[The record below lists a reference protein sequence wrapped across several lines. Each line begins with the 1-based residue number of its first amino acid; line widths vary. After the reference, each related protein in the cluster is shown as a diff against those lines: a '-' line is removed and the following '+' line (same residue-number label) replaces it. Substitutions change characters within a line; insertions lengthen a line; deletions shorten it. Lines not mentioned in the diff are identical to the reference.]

1 MFPSFWRVIRLL
13 VCTLFLA
20 ASYATASPLPQ
31 GEARVLV
38 LHSYHAAQSWT
49 DSVMQGIQKVFAP
62 EAASVLLH
70 VEYLD
75 TKRYPDPAYRA
86 TFEALLRRKLDGLT
100 FDLLLVSDNDALDL
114 ALRSRDELFPQI
126 PIVFCGINHFNP
138 GMLAGHAGITGVVEE
153 PSYRETLELALRF
166 HPRTREVIVIGRDDT
181 LTERLVLED
190 QTKALQALAG
200 KVSSRFWINLPA
212 EELQARLPELQDGQI
227 VMLATTLRN
236 RAGWVLSYGESCR
249 RVRSVCPVPLYGGWD
264 FFLGRGIV
272 GGRLVSGLRQ
282 GRLAAEMGLSILRG
296 ADPATL
302 PVVDTDANNAFM
314 FDYFELRRFAIPD
327 SALPDGALVINE
339 PPSFYPVDKRE
350 FWIFLGL
357 MLALA
362 VLSLLLLRANYR
374 QKQAKNALR
383 RALAK
388 AEEERD
394 RVDAILRSLA
404 DPLLLVDPGGRIL
417 QVNAVAGS
425 LFTSAIA
432 GRALAEVIDDARFR
446 DLMENTLKGDGKEGA
461 IDLELYHPEYAAPR
475 IFQARLFPVAR
486 QGREQAGA
494 VTVLQDVTRQREMDR
509 MKSDFIST
517 AAHELRTPLTV
528 ILGFCELLA
537 SDRDFSEEE
546 RQGFLQTIISRT
558 EWLSRLVNELLD
570 LSRLERGRRIPLQA
584 TECTVD
590 ELLLPLVEQYRVLY
604 PRHDFP
610 LFLPTPSPRLNVD
623 RGKISQVLDN
633 LLSNAVKYSPE
644 GGPVEIR
651 GEIDGE
657 NCRLTVI
664 DHGIGMSPQ
673 QSARMFET
681 FYRADFSNTAV
692 GGLGLGM
699 AIVRGIVEAHGGQIR
714 VESVPGKGTKVMVS
728 LPVERS

>member
-1 MFPSFWRVIRLL
+1 LFPSFWRVIRLL
-13 VCTLFLA
+13 TCTLFLV
-20 ASYATASPLPQ
+20 ASFATASPLPQ

-38 LHSYHAAQSWT
+38 LHSYHAGQSWT
-49 DSVMQGIQKVFAP
+49 DSVMQGIREVFAP
-62 EAASVLLH
+62 EAPAILLH
-70 VEYLD
+70 AEYLD
-75 TKRYPDPAYRA
+75 TKRNPDPAYLDA
-86 TFEALLRRKLDGLT
+86 FDTLLRRKLAGLS

-114 ALRSRDELFPQI
+114 ALRYRDELYPEV

-138 GMLAGHAGITGVVEE
+138 GMIAGRAGITGVVEE
-153 PSYRETLELALRF
+153 PSYRETLELALSF
-166 HPRTREVIVIGRDDT
+166 HPQTREVIVVGRDDT
-181 LTERLVLED
+181 LTERLILED
-190 QTKALQALAG
+190 QAQALRALEG
-200 KVSSRFWINLPA
+200 WVRADFWINLSA

-236 RAGWVLSYGESCR
+236 RAGRVLSYGESCR
-249 RVRSVCPVPLYGGWD
+249 LVRAACPVPLYGGWD
-264 FFLGRGIV
+264 FFLGKGIV
-272 GGRLVSGLRQ
+272 GGRLVSGFRQ

-314 FDYFELRRFAIPD
+314 FDDLELRRFAIPA
-327 SALPDGALVINE
+327 SALPDGALVINQ
-339 PPSFYPVDKRE
+339 PPAYYPVDKRE
-350 FWIFLGL
+350 FWIFFGL

-383 RALAK
+383 RTLAK

-394 RVDAILRSLA
+394 RIDAILRSLA
-404 DPLLLVDPGGRIL
+404 DPLVLVDPGGRIL
-417 QVNAVAGS
+417 QVNAVAES
-425 LFTSAIA
+425 LFSSAVA
-432 GRALAEVIDDARFR
+432 GRNLVEVIDDARFR
-446 DLMENTLKGDGKEGA
+446 DLMDNTLKGDGEEGVV
-461 IDLELYHPEYAAPR
+461 DLELYHPEYATPR

-494 VTVLQDVTRQREMDR
+494 VAVLQDVTRQREMDR
-509 MKSDFIST
+509 IKSDFIST

-528 ILGFCELLA
+528 ILGFCELLT
-537 SDRDFSEEE
+537 SGRDFSEEE

-570 LSRLERGRRIPLQA
+570 LSRLERGRRIPLQT

-590 ELLLPLVEQYRVLY
+590 ELLLPLVEQYRALY

-610 LFLPTPSPRLNVD
+610 LFLPTPSPRLKVD
-623 RGKISQVLDN
+623 GGKISQVLDN

-644 GGPVEIR
+644 GGPVEVR

-657 NCRLTVI
+657 NCCLTVI

-673 QSARMFET
+673 QLARIFET

-728 LPVERS
+728 LPVARS